1 MRSIEGS
8 KSQRV
13 MVERDLVYRRGFFNG
28 GVVSNAQCRP
38 VTLLVGSS

>member
-1 MRSIEGS
+1 M
-8 KSQRV
+8 

-28 GVVSNAQCRP
+28 GVVSNAHRRP